1 MGWFVLLAMALL
13 LFAALW
19 RFGRL
24 ESGPLQFLLSALLL
38 ALAGYAWQGAP
49 DLAGNPKKPAARAA
63 AAPGPFAAMRRDIFG
78 GFDRADRWLI
88 LAESFQR
95 NGNSRDG
102 ALVIRSGL
110 RANPRNAILW
120 TGYADALVQHGG
132 GLNPAA
138 DLAFRR
144 AQGLAPRHPGPF
156 LFHGIA
162 LFQGGRF
169 AEAEQAW
176 RAALARAPAGAAW
189 REGLEQQLRLIAEA
203 RAAGQIP

>member
-1 MGWFVLLAMALL
+1 MGWLLILAMALL

-24 ESGPLQFLLSALLL
+24 ERGPLQFLLSALLL

-49 DLAGNPKKPAARAA
+49 DLGGSPKAAAARGAS
-63 AAPGPFAAMRRDIFG
+63 APGPFATMRREIFG
-78 GFDRADRWLI
+78 GFDRADRWLV

-95 NGNSRDG
+95 SGNHRDS

-110 RANPRNAILW
+110 RANPRSATLW

-144 AQGLAPRHPGPF
+144 AQGLAPDHPGPL

-169 AEAEQAW
+169 ADAERAW
-176 RAALARAPAGAAW
+176 RAALRRAPARAAW
-189 REGLEQQLRLIAEA
+189 REAVEGQLALIAQA